1 MKKTLAFLAALFV
14 GSLALSAQSRTVEV
28 EVKGLSC
35 PFCAYGLEKHFQE
48 LDGVRTVTIDIK
60 KGLAILTLRDDA
72 TLTKD
77 ALAQTVRHAG
87 FTPGEIRFLTPEKK
101 ENIPNLP
108 PENSPRTKGRH

>member
-48 LDGVRTVTIDIK
+48 LDGVLSVSIDIK
-60 KGLAILTLRDDA
+60 KGLMTLSIRDDMELS
-72 TLTKD
+72 TETIEE
-77 ALAQTVRHAG
+77 TVKKAG
-87 FTPGEIRFLTPEKK
+87 FTPGKITFIEK
-101 ENIPNLP
+101 ESPPNEP
-108 PENSPRTKGRH
+108 VP